1 MHSRWTI
8 GRQAGLR
15 RVPEILTSWPARY
28 GVSPGD
34 GRFGENRE
42 RHGDRC
48 ECRPL
53 LASRRPS
60 FPIRTPTRVLHMIY
74 QLSRF
79 PRAARLIHGLINAP
93 DAASCLPPPDV
104 QKKTST
110 RVTFACPLRGH
121 VELVLPSAGE
131 GMVKK
136 CGPAE
141 SARWIRSCCKGI
153 VTSTPQH
160 GRQRNVSRPI
170 SPLPV
175 LKPATLCSFLSLLL
189 DDPLNP
195 PACTGYAGSNRSR
208 TNT

>member
-1 MHSRWTI
+1 MGPLHDYTEPHSTGTLFLGSPRPPPNGLFFETLNSTRLQIEKVSTANCASASLSDSLICTHPKGGWT
-8 GRQAGLR
+8 
-15 RVPEILTSWPARY
+15 
-28 GVSPGD
+28 
-34 GRFGENRE
+34 
-42 RHGDRC
+42 
-48 ECRPL
+48 
-53 LASRRPS
+53 
-60 FPIRTPTRVLHMIY
+60 
-74 QLSRF
+74 
-79 PRAARLIHGLINAP
+79 P
-93 DAASCLPPPDV
+93 DVASCLPPPDV

-141 SARWIRSCCKGI
+141 SARWIRSCCEGV

-175 LKPATLCSFLSLLL
+175 LKPATLCRLSVAS
-189 DDPLNP
+189 P
-195 PACTGYAGSNRSR
+195 
-208 TNT
+208 

>member
-1 MHSRWTI
+1 MTEWIKSVAAGRPPCGHGTRACREGQAAQDGDQG
-8 GRQAGLR
+8 GRQEGLQIFLIKK
-15 RVPEILTSWPARY
+15 VKTA
-28 GVSPGD
+28 
-34 GRFGENRE
+34 N
-42 RHGDRC
+42 C
-48 ECRPL
+48 
-53 LASRRPS
+53 ASAS
-60 FPIRTPTRVLHMIY
+60 
-74 QLSRF
+74 LSDS
-79 PRAARLIHGLINAP
+79 LICTHPKGGWTP

-110 RVTFACPLRGH
+110 RVTFACPLWGH

-141 SARWIRSCCKGI
+141 SARWIRSSCEGV

-175 LKPATLCSFLSLLL
+175 LKPATLCRLS
-189 DDPLNP
+189 
-195 PACTGYAGSNRSR
+195 YASP
-208 TNT
+208 